1 MLTHEMYNEPGLYDL
16 QARQGGDNRRR
27 NQMSAVKGDKEVDLC
42 CLRSSNDWSIFRL
55 SVLGSQCNV
64 QPRGMNPLKP
74 YEID

>member
-1 MLTHEMYNEPGLYDL
+1 
-16 QARQGGDNRRR
+16 
-27 NQMSAVKGDKEVDLC
+27 MSAVKGDKEVDLC

-55 SVLGSQCNV
+55 SVLSSQCNV